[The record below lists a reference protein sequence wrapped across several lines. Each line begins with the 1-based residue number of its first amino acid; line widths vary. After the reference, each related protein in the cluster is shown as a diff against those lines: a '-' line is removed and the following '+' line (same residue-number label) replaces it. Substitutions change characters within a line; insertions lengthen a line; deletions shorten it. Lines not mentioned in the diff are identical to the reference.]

1 MNMNKVKIYQF
12 CIFVLTLF
20 LAEIISVIVKEH
32 LPITYNWQS
41 PYKLTAFKMGV
52 TLIIYYPLF
61 SIIETLAKFVSKK
74 FISKTKKATG
84 SGSLGLILAFTIG
97 LFSIYCY
104 FLYDW
109 YQVNIF
115 HVLTQYLSRKF

>member
-1 MNMNKVKIYQF
+1 MNKVKIYQF

-20 LAEIISVIVKEH
+20 LAEIISVWVKEH
-32 LPITYNWQS
+32 LPISYNWQS
-41 PYKLTAFKMGV
+41 PYKLTAFKMAV
-52 TLIIYYPLF
+52 SLIVYYPLF

-84 SGSLGLILAFTIG
+84 SGAFGLILAFTIG
-97 LFSIYCY
+97 LTSIYFY

-109 YQVNIF
+109 YNINIF
-115 HVLTQYLSRKF
+115 HEINRYIHRQF

>member
-1 MNMNKVKIYQF
+1 MNKVKVYQF

-20 LAEIISVIVKEH
+20 LAEIISAIVKEH
-32 LPITYNWQS
+32 LPITYDWHS
-41 PYKLTAFKMGV
+41 PYKLTAFKMAV

-61 SIIETLAKFVSKK
+61 SIIETVAKFVSKK

-97 LFSIYCY
+97 LASIYFY
-104 FLYDW
+104 FLYNW
-109 YQVNIF
+109 YHVNIF
-115 HVLTQYLSRKF
+115 HVISQYVSHKF